1 MSERFKQ
8 IVTVHLM
15 LINKNNQV
23 LLQKRCNTG
32 YMDNMYAFVS
42 GHLESNESLLQGVIR
57 ETREEVG
64 IKLEDDK
71 VRFVCF
77 IRRASDNNYI
87 NSYFMYKDFDGDIIN
102 MEPEKCSELKWFDI
116 DALPKDIIPNDKRAI
131 YNMKNNIYLDEYGF
145 DQKR

>member
-1 MSERFKQ
+1 MKERFKQ
-8 IVTVHLM
+8 IVTVHLI
-15 LINKNNQV
+15 LINKNNKV

-42 GHLESNESLLQGVIR
+42 GHLESNESLLQGVVR
-57 ETREEVG
+57 ESKEEVN
-64 IKLEDDK
+64 IELDEDK

-87 NSYFMYKDFDGDIIN
+87 NSYFMYKDFDGDVIN

-116 DALPKDIIPNDKRAI
+116 DKLPNNIIPNDKRAI
-131 YNMKNNIYLDEYGF
+131 YNMTNGIVLDEYEF
-145 DQKR
+145 D